1 MQIEEL
7 LSFLNDTE
15 FLTQIENSKI
25 PNINLYMDQVLSFM
39 NENLEHYRRQNSKD
53 KIFTKSMIN
62 NYVKNEIIP
71 KPENKK
77 YFPQHIISLIYIFYL
92 KQILPLEDV
101 KTILGQ
107 YEKNHFNRESMSNLY
122 EFFLTSEKN
131 EVIKAE
137 KELEDLAKK
146 IHEDCQNFGDDE
158 IVFLFIMLL
167 SSRANTYKIIIEK
180 LTDRLYG
187 NKEIDTI

>member
-1 MQIEEL
+1 MQLEEL
-7 LSFLNDTE
+7 LSFLDSTE

-25 PNINLYMDQVLSFM
+25 PNINLYMDQVLSFI
-39 NENLEHYRRQNSKD
+39 NENLEPYRRNSKD

-101 KTILGQ
+101 KAILEQ
-107 YEKNHFNRESMSNLY
+107 YKKNHFNSKSMDGLY
-122 EFFLTSEKN
+122 EIFLSSERN
-131 EVIKAE
+131 EVMVLE
-137 KELEDLAKK
+137 KELEELAKK
-146 IHEDCQNFGDDE
+146 TYEDCRDFGDDE
-158 IVFLFIMLL
+158 IIFLFIMLL
-167 SSRANTYKIIIEK
+167 SSRANAYKVIIEK
-180 LTDRLYG
+180 LADRLYG
-187 NKEIDTI
+187 SKENADI